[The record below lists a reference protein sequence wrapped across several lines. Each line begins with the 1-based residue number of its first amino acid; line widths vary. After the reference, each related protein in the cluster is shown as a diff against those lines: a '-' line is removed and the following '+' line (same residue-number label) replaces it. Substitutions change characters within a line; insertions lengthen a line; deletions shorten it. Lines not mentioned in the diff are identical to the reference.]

1 MNNIK
6 NGAIIVNKE
15 SGWTSFDVCGKL
27 RHILG
32 TKSVGHTGTLD
43 PNATGVLVVLFG
55 KATKA
60 ASLFT
65 SHTIKRYTGEMIL
78 GKVTDTQDITGKV
91 LEERPVSVSREELEK
106 ACQVFTGEIRQVPP
120 MYSAKKV
127 NGKKLY
133 EYAREGKVI
142 ERAPETVTILSIE
155 IKDFSGERALLSV
168 TCSAGTYIRTLM
180 NDIGEALGCG
190 ACMGA
195 LRRDAVGGSELRD
208 AHTVSEIE
216 TFAAEGRLSEII
228 TPVDMLFS
236 YKPAFVIDSEF
247 TKAAVNGAHLPITC
261 LHKRPLTEEEKK
273 ERTDLGLPAEEGDKS
288 DYITDPDSPTVRL
301 YLADGRFLGL
311 FKSDGQEVSVQ
322 KMFLETE

>member
-1 MNNIK
+1 MSEIRS
-6 NGAIIVNKE
+6 GAIIVNKE

-65 SHTIKRYTGEMIL
+65 SHTIKRYTGEMFL
-78 GKVTDTQDITGKV
+78 GKTTDTQDISGEV
-91 LEERPVSVSREELEK
+91 LEERPVSVTREQLETACK
-106 ACQVFTGEIRQVPP
+106 AFTGEIQQVPP

-133 EYAREGKVI
+133 EYAREGKTI
-142 ERAPETVTILSIE
+142 ERKPENITIISIE
-155 IKDFSGERALLSV
+155 IAEFAGNRAVLSV

-190 ACMGA
+190 ACMGS
-195 LRRDAVGGSELRD
+195 LRRDAVGGSTLDE
-208 AHTVSEIE
+208 AHTVGEIE
-216 TFAAEGRLSEII
+216 KFAAEGRLSEII

-236 YKPAFVIDSEF
+236 YRPAFVVDSDF
-247 TKAAVNGAHLPITC
+247 SKAAVNGSHLPISC
-261 LHKRPLTEEEKK
+261 LTKRPLTEAEVR
-273 ERTDLGLPAEEGDKS
+273 ERTELGLPAEEGDKS
-288 DYITDPDSPTVRL
+288 DYLTDPDSPGVRL
-301 YLADGRFLGL
+301 YLSDGRFVGL
-311 FKSDGQEVSVQ
+311 FKTNGREVSVT
-322 KMFLETE
+322 KMFLEE

>member
-1 MNNIK
+1 MNEIRS
-6 NGAIIVNKE
+6 GAIIVNKE
-15 SGWTSFDVCGKL
+15 SGWTSFDVCGKM

-32 TKSVGHTGTLD
+32 TRSVGHTGTLD

-65 SHTIKRYTGEMIL
+65 SHTVKRYTGEMLL
-78 GKVTDTQDITGKV
+78 GKVTDTQDITGRV
-91 LEERPVSVSREELEK
+91 LEERPVSVTREDLEK
-106 ACQVFTGEIRQVPP
+106 ACDGFIGEIQQVPP

-142 ERAPETVTILSIE
+142 ERKPETVTIAEIE
-155 IKDFSGERALLSV
+155 IVEFSGDRAVISV

-195 LRRDAVGGSELRD
+195 LRRDAVGGSSLEE
-208 AHTVSEIE
+208 AHTIGEIE
-216 TFAAEGRLSEII
+216 ELAAGPGFRFPASGR
-228 TPVDMLFS
+228 
-236 YKPAFVIDSEF
+236 
-247 TKAAVNGAHLPITC
+247 GH
-261 LHKRPLTEEEKK
+261 
-273 ERTDLGLPAEEGDKS
+273 
-288 DYITDPDSPTVRL
+288 
-301 YLADGRFLGL
+301 
-311 FKSDGQEVSVQ
+311 
-322 KMFLETE
+322 